1 MIEIQ
6 AAATI
11 WLFAVVEE
19 ECNSVSTSIQLF
31 TIGESV
37 KHLSGSAVLVEK
49 ELQWIVEKNMEEF
62 FSVTFLGSEYSTGQI
77 HRGRIDSLG
86 IDDTNSPV
94 IFEYKRQMNENV
106 INQGLFYLD
115 WLLDHRAEFELL
127 VMRKLGNEKA
137 EKIDWNGAR
146 LICIANDFTRYD
158 EHAVRQISRNIQLVR
173 YLKYN
178 NDLLLFELVNATSGQ
193 APTAPKTSE
202 DSREKVKKIIG
213 TRKMKTAGEYL
224 EIASGE
230 IKELFSALKD
240 YVFSLGQDISYKEGL
255 DQFVFKRF
263 RNFVCVEVH
272 PRDSEIIIYLKID
285 PSTIVIESGFSR
297 DMRKVGHW
305 GTGDLEVRIRNEE
318 QLEKVKPLI
327 MQSYE
332 AS

>member
-1 MIEIQ
+1 M
-6 AAATI
+6 
-11 WLFAVVEE
+11 
-19 ECNSVSTSIQLF
+19 STSIQLF
-31 TIGESV
+31 SIGESV

-62 FSVTFLGSEYSTGQI
+62 FSVTFLGSEYSTGQV

-115 WLLDHRAEFELL
+115 WLLDHQAEFELL

-173 YLKYN
+173 YLKYD

-193 APTAPKTSE
+193 APATPKICE
-202 DSREKVKKIIG
+202 DSQGKTKKTTG
-213 TRKMKTAGEYL
+213 VRKMKTAVENL
-224 EIASGE
+224 EAASGE
-230 IKELFSALKD
+230 IRELFSALKD
-240 YVFSLGQDISYKEGL
+240 YVLSLGQDISYKEGL

-263 RNFVCVEVH
+263 RNFACVEVH
-272 PRDSEIIIYLKID
+272 PRDSEILIYLKID
-285 PSTIVIESGFSR
+285 PSTVVMESGFSR
-297 DMRKVGHW
+297 DMRKIGHW
-305 GTGDLEVRIRNEE
+305 GTGDLELRIRNEE

>member
-1 MIEIQ
+1 
-6 AAATI
+6 
-11 WLFAVVEE
+11 
-19 ECNSVSTSIQLF
+19 
-31 TIGESV
+31 
-37 KHLSGSAVLVEK
+37 
-49 ELQWIVEKNMEEF
+49 
-62 FSVTFLGSEYSTGQI
+62 
-77 HRGRIDSLG
+77 
-86 IDDTNSPV
+86 
-94 IFEYKRQMNENV
+94 
-106 INQGLFYLD
+106 
-115 WLLDHRAEFELL
+115 
-127 VMRKLGNEKA
+127 
-137 EKIDWNGAR
+137 
-146 LICIANDFTRYD
+146 
-158 EHAVRQISRNIQLVR
+158 
-173 YLKYN
+173 
-178 NDLLLFELVNATSGQ
+178 
-193 APTAPKTSE
+193 
-202 DSREKVKKIIG
+202 
-213 TRKMKTAGEYL
+213 MKTAGEYL